1 MGEKKEENGE
11 YSVAL
16 GSFWANKKGNKRKE
30 RNRIDRNLIGL
41 PLAHSIGKE
50 QGGGTRRRGPGR
62 CAVRKVRN
70 KRKKELPQFRSLPS
84 SASIGISQRNTFF
97 LFLFFYFR
105 DF

>member
-50 QGGGTRRRGPGR
+50 QGGGGGDEETWTG
-62 CAVRKVRN
+62 
-70 KRKKELPQFRSLPS
+70 SLCR
-84 SASIGISQRNTFF
+84 AEG
-97 LFLFFYFR
+97 
-105 DF
+105 

>member
-97 LFLFFYFR
+97 FFFYFR